1 MPEAH
6 TICPI
11 PHTKKLQAHRN
22 ILFRTKEMP
31 RGKQTP
37 KQHANKDS
45 LDGERVS
52 VEGMSDG
59 TKDQL
64 YLALRLASIDKYV
77 QENEPIPFIVDD
89 ILIHFDDE
97 RAKETL
103 KVLLELSKKTQVI
116 FFTHHSRLIE
126 LMKDIASEDQ
136 FQLEQLTKLVGV

>member
-1 MPEAH
+1 
-6 TICPI
+6 
-11 PHTKKLQAHRN
+11 
-22 ILFRTKEMP
+22 MP
-31 RGKQTP
+31 RGKQPP